1 MELSAKDFLAE
12 TEIYGALSITSEI
25 SSWLTISRTID
36 SYFSLVVNC
45 IGRISAIDKLIIA
58 STSLLTV

>member
-12 TEIYGALSITSEI
+12 TEIYGALSITSAI